1 MTEPAAGS
9 LYVVSTPIGNLSD
22 LSHRAIEVLTEVAT
36 ILAEDT
42 RHSRTLLA
50 RYEIRT
56 RLESYH
62 EHNEAIA
69 APKVVARLAAGESLA
84 LISDAG
90 TPLLSDPGAR
100 LIAAAIDAGIA
111 IVPVPGASALL
122 AAVVGAGLP
131 ANRFTYFG
139 FLARKGKDR
148 TDALLDI
155 IASRHLSV
163 VYEAPGRVGAL
174 LADLVEAG
182 GGERP
187 AVVARELTKQ
197 FEEFSRGTVAELA
210 TKYVDEAPRGEVV
223 VLVGGAREVVVDEM
237 ALRTR
242 AVALKAEGLS
252 AREVARVLSIECGA
266 SRNLAYRIAHE

>member
-22 LSHRAIEVLTEVAT
+22 LSHRAIEVLTDVAT

-62 EHNEAIA
+62 EHNEATA

-100 LIAAAIDAGIA
+100 LVTAAIDAGIA
-111 IVPVPGASALL
+111 IVPVPGPSALL

-131 ANRFTYFG
+131 ADRFTYFG

-155 IASRHLSV
+155 IALRHLSV

-174 LADLVEAG
+174 LADLVAAG

-197 FEEFSRGTVAELA
+197 FEEFTRGTVAELA
-210 TKYVDEAPRGEVV
+210 TKYADEAPRGEVV
-223 VLVGGAREVVVDEM
+223 VLVAGGIEVVVDE
-237 ALRTR
+237 AAVRKR
-242 AVALKAEGLS
+242 AVGLKAEGLS

>member
-22 LSHRAIEVLTEVAT
+22 VSHRAIEVLTDVAT

-62 EHNEAIA
+62 EHNEATA

-100 LIAAAIDAGIA
+100 LVTAAIDAGIA
-111 IVPVPGASALL
+111 IVPVPGPSALL

-131 ANRFTYFG
+131 ADRFTYFG

-155 IASRHLSV
+155 IALRHLSV

-174 LADLVEAG
+174 LADLVAAG

-197 FEEFSRGTVAELA
+197 FEEFTRGTVAELA
-210 TKYVDEAPRGEVV
+210 TKYADEAPRGEVV
-223 VLVGGAREVVVDEM
+223 VLVAGGIEVVVDE
-237 ALRTR
+237 AAVRKR
-242 AVALKAEGLS
+242 AVGLKAEGLS